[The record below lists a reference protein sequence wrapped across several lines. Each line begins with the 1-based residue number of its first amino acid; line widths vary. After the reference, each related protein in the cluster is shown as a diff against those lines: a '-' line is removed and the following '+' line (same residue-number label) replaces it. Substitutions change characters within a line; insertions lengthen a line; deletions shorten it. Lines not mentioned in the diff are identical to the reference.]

1 MCYRK
6 WQESPAEIKRGT
18 IIRTR
23 SLQNAESIEIRNTEM
38 EIEKRAILE
47 VEVKGVAEIM
57 VVKVTGAETE
67 IGKAEIEAEIEAE
80 IGAETGVESEIGN
93 FSI

>member
-1 MCYRK
+1 MSYRK
-6 WQESPAEIKRGT
+6 WQESPAEIGTYQEIKRGT

-23 SLQNAESIEIRNTEM
+23 NLQSAESIEIRNTEM
-38 EIEKRAILE
+38 EIEKRVILE

-57 VVKVTGAETE
+57 VVKVTGAVTE
-67 IGKAEIEAEIEAE
+67 IGKAEIEAET
-80 IGAETGVESEIGN
+80 GAESERGN